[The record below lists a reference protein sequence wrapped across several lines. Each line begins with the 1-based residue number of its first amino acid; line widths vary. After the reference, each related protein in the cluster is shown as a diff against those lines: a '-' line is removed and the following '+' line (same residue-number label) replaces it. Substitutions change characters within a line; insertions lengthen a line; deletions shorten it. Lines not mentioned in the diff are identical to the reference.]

1 MIPIIRI
8 PGDFILTDYRDALW
22 NLIEDTVDNVKD
34 IILMIYCDGQKD
46 MVTIANYINEHDK
59 KLRIKTLIKTTEAAK
74 QERVF
79 LDVSTDKLSDSRFQ
93 IKNTSA
99 EGIVKAMVFLKDHF
113 GFLER
118 QDKSIK
124 QKRNDSP
131 DNDIYKK

>member
-99 EGIVKAMVFLKDHF
+99 KGIVKAMVFLKDHF
-113 GFLER
+113 CFLDR